1 MSRSVLIS
9 TLLTVVLLGCATH
22 PKVDPKINWN
32 ARIGSYTYDQAIA
45 DLGRPDLI
53 TGLSDGS
60 QTAQWITG
68 QSPQMS
74 FGAGSGTGVVVRG
87 AGSEIGAGSSVSAPA
102 PGEYLLLT
110 FGPDGKLKEWGRG
123 RH

>member
-9 TLLTVVLLGCATH
+9 TLLTAAILGCATH

-45 DLGRPDLI
+45 ELGPPDLT
-53 TGLSDGS
+53 TGLSGGG
-60 QTAQWITG
+60 QTAQWITR

-74 FGAGSGTGVVVRG
+74 FGAGVGTGAVVRG
-87 AGSEIGAGSSVSAPA
+87 AGSEIGVGSSVSPPA
-102 PGEYLLLT
+102 SGEDLLLT
-110 FGPDGKLKEWGRG
+110 FGPDGKLKELGRG